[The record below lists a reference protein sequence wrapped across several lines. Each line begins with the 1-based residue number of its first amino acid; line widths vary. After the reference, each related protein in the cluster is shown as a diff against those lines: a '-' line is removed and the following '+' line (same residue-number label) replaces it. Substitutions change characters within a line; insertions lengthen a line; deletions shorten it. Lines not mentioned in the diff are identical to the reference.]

1 MSFGASNNK
10 KPNIF
15 NTIAG
20 KVKRFFLI
28 VNAKRNAK
36 PVEARLCDVAVVS
49 GRVRCS
55 VPGMLIFEKLLF
67 WFFAALPMIMADLA
81 IGYIDPLEQTA
92 INMKYIMYYTVIPT
106 LFTIFWVSAMV
117 YLCWAILPKAVGRI
131 TYIVLTII
139 WGIWLFA
146 NYISYCIFGRF
157 LLFKSIFL
165 ASEGMD
171 YIEVLPLYINPTV
184 IAFAFVY
191 LLSMILACRMWS
203 RPSFK
208 RKWYR
213 PTLIV
218 IPIIGLLCVEL
229 FMRVAVRAEKN
240 AGQWKLWDRPTLIY
254 EVFTDSNKSLSVA
267 GLYQYTF
274 KSMYRMAV
282 SANEFTEADIRAVDE
297 YFAGKTIED
306 NKMTGLFEG
315 KNVIV
320 VLMESMDD
328 WMIDSKYTPTIK
340 YMMDTGINFANHYM
354 PCWGTGY
361 TFNSEFAVNTGFN
374 CPSSEVSASAYPN
387 NSFPYSFARSA
398 IADGYSTKSFHFNS
412 PTFYNRGVIH
422 PKTFGFEEYV
432 SYLDYMPKETY
443 SQDSLNVQNDDIFNA
458 MIRGGEMPFANYM
471 MTYSAHLPYY
481 YREDDP
487 RLNGILDRNPEL
499 LDETLTEEEAHARIM
514 AHDTDEFFRIL
525 IERLDEAGILDDTVI
540 IGFTD
545 HYSYGLTDQELAK
558 QLNDN
563 IGNTIM
569 EQVPFFIW
577 NSRGPRI
584 KVTKPTGA
592 LNIMPTIKN
601 IMGMPRDVYCMGEDA
616 FDPNY
621 TGLVYFPNGSWFTNE
636 MYYSPDATDVE
647 YTPEQQEYIAEI
659 DNRIHSE
666 MNVNDIVVKSDYF
679 NNHFDEE
686 RIAKV
691 AQELAQKALDE
702 AEKTTE

>member
-1 MSFGASNNK
+1 MSVGASNDK
-10 KPNIF
+10 KSNIF
-15 NTIAG
+15 TAAASNI
-20 KVKRFFLI
+20 KNCFILI
-28 VNAKRNAK
+28 KAKMEK
-36 PVEARLCDVAVVS
+36 PVNARLCDVAVI
-49 GRVRCS
+49 GGKVRCN
-55 VPGMLIFEKLLF
+55 VPRLLILEKLLF

-106 LFTIFWVSAMV
+106 LFTTFWVSAMV
-117 YLCWAILPKAVGRI
+117 YLCWAILPKAFGRI
-131 TYIVLTII
+131 LYIILTAI

-191 LLSMILACRMWS
+191 ILSMVLACKMWE
-203 RPSFK
+203 RPK
-208 RKWYR
+208 IKKTWIRII
-213 PTLIV
+213 LIL
-218 IPIIGLLCVEL
+218 IPITGLLCVEL
-229 FMRVAVRAEKN
+229 FMRIAVRAEKN

-282 SANEFTEADIRAVDE
+282 SANEFTEEDIRLVNE
-297 YFAGKTIED
+297 YFAGKNLEE
-306 NKMTGLFEG
+306 NNMTGLFEG

-328 WMIDSKYTPTIK
+328 WMIDYKYTPTIK
-340 YMMDTGINFANHYM
+340 RMMDTGINFTNHYM

-374 CPSSEVSASAYPN
+374 CPSTEVSASAYPN
-387 NSFPYSFARSA
+387 NSFPYSFARAA

-422 PKTFGFEEYV
+422 PKTFGYEEYV

-443 SQDSLNVQNDDIFNA
+443 SQDSLNMLNDDIFNA
-458 MIRGGEMPFANYM
+458 VIRNGEMPFANYM

-487 RLNGILDRNPEL
+487 RLNGILDRYPDL

-545 HYSYGLTDQELAK
+545 HYSYGLTDQVLVQ
-558 QLNDN
+558 QLNDD
-563 IGNTIM
+563 IGNTIK

-601 IMGMPRDVYCMGEDA
+601 IMGMPRDPYCMGEDA

-621 TGLVYFPNGSWFTNE
+621 TGFVYFPEGNWITDK
-636 MYYSPDATDVE
+636 MVYSPDATDVE
-647 YTPEQQEYIAEI
+647 YTPEEQEYINEI
-659 DNRIHSE
+659 GTRIYNE
-666 MNVNDIVVKSDYF
+666 KQVNDIIIKSDYF
-679 NNHFDEE
+679 NNHFEE
-686 RIAKV
+686 ENIKKLAEK
-691 AQELAQKALDE
+691 LAQKALE
-702 AEKTTE
+702 EQTTE